1 MRALDTSRTK
11 PPEINPGTAFSG
23 KLVCVYEDLLFK
35 NTDFGSCN
43 KGILYSSQITSKI
56 KSDVPILFPKMY
68 RIF

>member
-11 PPEINPGTAFSG
+11 PPEINTGTAFSG

-43 KGILYSSQITSKI
+43 KGILYSS
-56 KSDVPILFPKMY
+56 
-68 RIF
+68 

>member
-23 KLVCVYEDLLFK
+23 KLVCVYEDLLIK

-43 KGILYSSQITSKI
+43 IGIKE
-56 KSDVPILFPKMY
+56 LFTLH
-68 RIF
+68 R